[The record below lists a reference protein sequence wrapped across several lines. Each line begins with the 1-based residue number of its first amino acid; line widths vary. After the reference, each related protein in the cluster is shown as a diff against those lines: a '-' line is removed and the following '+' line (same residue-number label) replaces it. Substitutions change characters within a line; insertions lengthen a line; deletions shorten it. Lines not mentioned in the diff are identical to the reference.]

1 MMSIKNIGI
10 LGCGWLGLPLAKAF
24 VKDGH
29 LVKGTTTSDNKMH
42 LLQENSITPFLITL
56 KEDGIEGNIDAFL
69 NNVEVLVIDI
79 PPKLRGENKE
89 NFVAKIK
96 KLVPYIEKVGV
107 KKVLFISSTTVYND
121 TDNQVTEDII
131 PKPKTEA
138 GIQLLACETLLQNN
152 THFKTTV
159 VRFAG
164 LIGEGRNPAR
174 FLSGKTNLENP
185 DAPINLIDLVDC
197 IGILKKIIENEHWD
211 QTFNAAAPFHP
222 SREVYYTQ
230 KAIDMNLPL
239 PIFNHNN
246 LSIGKE
252 ISSHKII
259 NVLDY
264 QFEKL
269 KL

>member
-1 MMSIKNIGI
+1 MTIKNIGI
-10 LGCGWLGLPLAKAF
+10 LGCGWLGLPLAKSF
-24 VKDGH
+24 VKDGYQ
-29 LVKGTTTSDNKMH
+29 VKGTTTSEEKIS
-42 LLQENSITPFLITL
+42 LLLENNITPFIITL
-56 KEDGIEGNIDAFL
+56 KENEIEGNIIDFL

-79 PPKLRGENKE
+79 PPKLRRENKE

-96 KLVPYIEKVGV
+96 TLVPYIEKALV

-121 TDNQVTEDII
+121 TDNHVTEDII
-131 PKPKTEA
+131 PNPKTEA
-138 GIQLLACETLLQNN
+138 GIQLLECETILQKN
-152 THFKTTV
+152 THFKTTI

-211 QTFNAAAPFHP
+211 QTFNAATPFHP
-222 SREVYYTQ
+222 SREAYYTQ

-239 PIFNHNN
+239 PIFNHDH
-246 LSIGKE
+246 LSVGKE

-259 NVLDY
+259 HVLEY
-264 QFEKL
+264 QFKKL